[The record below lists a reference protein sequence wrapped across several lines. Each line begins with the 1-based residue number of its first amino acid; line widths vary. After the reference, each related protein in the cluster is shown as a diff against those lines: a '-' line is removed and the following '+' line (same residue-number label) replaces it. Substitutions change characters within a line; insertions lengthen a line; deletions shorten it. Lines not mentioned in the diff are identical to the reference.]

1 MTTNSGGEHAFGWP
15 SGSVKAT
22 VTWAL
27 LGIEAFV
34 IGFAMV
40 VGQWGLA
47 ETLGLVL
54 FGQATAMIGFYAGKP
69 SGS

>member
-1 MTTNSGGEHAFGWP
+1 MATNGNGGHAFGWP

-22 VTWAL
+22 VTWGL
-27 LGIEAFV
+27 MGIEAFV
-34 IGFAMV
+34 LGFAMV
-40 VGQWGLA
+40 VGQWELA